1 MYPGEQKASALVE
14 DVHCLLK
21 GVGCQY
27 NLLSAYHIADFMSE
41 IAAATLPYRRLHIII
56 IITIV
61 LKKKGFDEKY
71 HLRAVT
77 YVPDLDLDLDFAL
90 AMGPWTRSAS
100 LHRPWSCRH

>member
-56 IITIV
+56 IITII
-61 LKKKGFDEKY
+61 LKKKGFDEKH

-77 YVPDLDLDLDFAL
+77 YVSDLDLAF
-90 AMGPWTRSAS
+90 AMGPGLCVYTGIRAVDIEAS
-100 LHRPWSCRH
+100 